1 MPHGVRADLKAA
13 QTALGAGDFV
23 AALKEVQPVWQTHP
37 LDAALIT
44 ARSTLELGRPDLAE
58 KAARDALT
66 MKPDS
71 YAALLLLGSAL
82 QRQDKVIAAE
92 YYFRRALDVSE
103 DARAKEL
110 SRNVLRSLQRQKNWL
125 VDGTFGI
132 VPTSNV
138 GKVSDEKKVKTV
150 LGEFDIT
157 SQSERVLGIYGG
169 LYLTRQTPLANGAR
183 FDFGVNFYD
192 KAFRQHEFNMK
203 TRGATA
209 SFNFPLSERSNAS
222 FSASKS
228 RFSFGGEPYSD
239 TTKLGAS
246 YGFSTAAGR
255 ILRFEMTHEEQD
267 IIDDA
272 DQLSYENSG
281 SVNFGVWRS
290 KQTYVSLELRGNRR
304 TSEHPA
310 FDSWGKGASVL
321 ARYNRR
327 DTSWVIEGALS
338 RNQKIWDRPSGIT
351 PDVRQDNERLLSM
364 STYNSNFSFLG
375 VTPTFRY
382 TYQNRKSTIPIYSV
396 LSHDVFV
403 GVTNAF

>member
-1 MPHGVRADLKAA
+1 M
-13 QTALGAGDFV
+13 
-23 AALKEVQPVWQTHP
+23 
-37 LDAALIT
+37 I
-44 ARSTLELGRPDLAE
+44 
-58 KAARDALT
+58 
-66 MKPDS
+66 
-71 YAALLLLGSAL
+71 
-82 QRQDKVIAAE
+82 
-92 YYFRRALDVSE
+92 RR
-103 DARAKEL
+103 
-110 SRNVLRSLQRQKNWL
+110 
-125 VDGTFGI
+125 
-132 VPTSNV
+132 
-138 GKVSDEKKVKTV
+138 
-150 LGEFDIT
+150 
-157 SQSERVLGIYGG
+157 
-169 LYLTRQTPLANGAR
+169 
-183 FDFGVNFYD
+183 
-192 KAFRQHEFNMK
+192 FRQHEFNMK

-209 SFNFPLSERSNAS
+209 SFNLPLSERSNAS

-255 ILRFEMTHEEQD
+255 ILRFEMTHEKQD

-338 RNQKIWDRPSGIT
+338 RNQKIWDRP
-351 PDVRQDNERLLSM
+351 
-364 STYNSNFSFLG
+364 
-375 VTPTFRY
+375 
-382 TYQNRKSTIPIYSV
+382 
-396 LSHDVFV
+396 
-403 GVTNAF
+403 

>member
-1 MPHGVRADLKAA
+1 M
-13 QTALGAGDFV
+13 
-23 AALKEVQPVWQTHP
+23 E
-37 LDAALIT
+37 
-44 ARSTLELGRPDLAE
+44 
-58 KAARDALT
+58 
-66 MKPDS
+66 
-71 YAALLLLGSAL
+71 
-82 QRQDKVIAAE
+82 
-92 YYFRRALDVSE
+92 
-103 DARAKEL
+103 
-110 SRNVLRSLQRQKNWL
+110 
-125 VDGTFGI
+125 
-132 VPTSNV
+132 
-138 GKVSDEKKVKTV
+138 
-150 LGEFDIT
+150 EFDIA
-157 SQSERVLGIYGG
+157 SQSERGLGIYGG

-203 TRGATA
+203 TRCATA

-255 ILRFEMTHEEQD
+255 ILRFDMTHEKQN
-267 IIDDA
+267 IIDNA
-272 DQLSYENSG
+272 DQLTYENSG

-310 FDSWGKGASVL
+310 FDSWGKGASIL
-321 ARYNRR
+321 ARYNPK
-327 DTSWVIEGALS
+327 DTGWVIEGALS
-338 RNQKIWDRPSGIT
+338 RNQKNWDRPSGIT
-351 PDVRQDNERLLSM
+351 PDVRHDNEWLLSM

>member
-1 MPHGVRADLKAA
+1 
-13 QTALGAGDFV
+13 
-23 AALKEVQPVWQTHP
+23 
-37 LDAALIT
+37 
-44 ARSTLELGRPDLAE
+44 
-58 KAARDALT
+58 
-66 MKPDS
+66 
-71 YAALLLLGSAL
+71 
-82 QRQDKVIAAE
+82 
-92 YYFRRALDVSE
+92 
-103 DARAKEL
+103 
-110 SRNVLRSLQRQKNWL
+110 
-125 VDGTFGI
+125 
-132 VPTSNV
+132 
-138 GKVSDEKKVKTV
+138 
-150 LGEFDIT
+150 
-157 SQSERVLGIYGG
+157 
-169 LYLTRQTPLANGAR
+169 
-183 FDFGVNFYD
+183 
-192 KAFRQHEFNMK
+192 MK

-222 FSASKS
+222 FSSSKS

-255 ILRFEMTHEEQD
+255 ILRFEMTHEKQD

-321 ARYNRR
+321 ARYNPR

-351 PDVRQDNERLLSM
+351 PDVRQDNEWLLSM